1 MKRQISAIAHWLR
14 RVVTEPLGELNRW
27 QMAVRFAYDLGR
39 FGARQLQYDR
49 AQQMAAA
56 LAFRTLFGLLPIL
69 VVATILVRAVGSEE
83 RYLDPLGQL
92 FDFWGLDTVRIIPPT
107 TTGGESSITLSTW
120 LEDRVREAEQVNVT
134 AIGWVGV
141 VVTIYA
147 AISLLVTIENCF
159 NIIYRAPQGR
169 AWTARVPIY
178 WFALTMSPVL
188 IILSSYLDSRFQQ
201 LMDAMQFRGW
211 MSTTAGFLW
220 GLFAIWVIMFCVYL
234 LFPNTRVRLR
244 PAMVGALVAAV
255 LLEIGKR
262 TMGMYLQHALA
273 IGQLYGSLGLVPLF
287 MFWVYLMWL
296 VVLFGLQVSSTLQ
309 NLRGR
314 QLAEVERRRHEF
326 AIVDPAAVA
335 LMMKLVA
342 ESFAVGRSTTVEEI
356 ARAMDLPAGIVERIV
371 ERLVEHQL
379 VHRLAEPEN
388 SITLSRPPEAI
399 TIRSLLEVAHRI
411 ADRDVEDA
419 KSVQLLEQ
427 FRQAQASAAG
437 DRHLASLLELAPA
450 SPTAV

>member
-1 MKRQISAIAHWLR
+1 MRRQIRAVAQWLR

-39 FGARQLQYDR
+39 FGARQLQHDR

-69 VVATILVRAVGSEE
+69 VVATVLVRAVGSEE
-83 RYLDPLGQL
+83 RYLDPLSQL
-92 FDFWGLDTVRIIPPT
+92 FDFWGLDTLRIVPPT
-107 TTGGESSITLSTW
+107 ATAGEASITLSSW
-120 LEDRVREAEQVNVT
+120 LEDRVREAERVNVT
-134 AIGWVGV
+134 AVGWVGV
-141 VVTIYA
+141 AVTIYA

-159 NIIYRAPQGR
+159 NVIYRAPQGR

-188 IILSSYLDSRFQQ
+188 IILSSYVDSRFQQ
-201 LMDAMQFRGW
+201 FMVTLQFRGW
-211 MSTTAGFLW
+211 MSSTAGFLW
-220 GLFAIWVIMFCVYL
+220 GLFAIWVIMLCVYL
-234 LFPNTRVRLR
+234 LFPNTQVRFR
-244 PAMVGALVAAV
+244 PAMIGAFVAAI

-262 TMGMYLQHALA
+262 TMGMYLQNALS

-309 NLRGR
+309 YLRGR
-314 QLAEVERRRHEF
+314 QLAEIERRRHEF

-335 LMMKLVA
+335 LLMKQVA
-342 ESFAVGRSTTVEEI
+342 ESFAAGRSTTVEEI
-356 ARAMDLPAGIVERIV
+356 ATAMDLPAGVVERII
-371 ERLVEHQL
+371 ERLVAQQY
-379 VHRLAEPEN
+379 VHRLEEPETG
-388 SITLSRPPEAI
+388 ITLSRPPEAI
-399 TIRSLLEVAHRI
+399 AIRDLIEMAHRI

-419 KSVQLLEQ
+419 ASVRILEQ
-427 FRQAQASAAG
+427 FREAQANAAG
-437 DRHLASLLELAPA
+437 NRHLGSLLELAPNR
-450 SPTAV
+450 P